1 MICKILLN
9 LLISVSKTRISGDH
23 MVGTKV
29 KGMAGDKEAWEH
41 WESRPLGLGTLHQP
55 RLVRGS
61 ASKGMSGILVQCNFS
76 LNC

>member
-1 MICKILLN
+1 
-9 LLISVSKTRISGDH
+9 

-61 ASKGMSGILVQCNFS
+61 ASKGMSGSLVQCNFS